1 MQEPD
6 REPARAAQEKA
17 ARPAKARE
25 EQYDSL
31 KVQP

>member
-1 MQEPD
+1 VQEQD
-6 REPARAAQEKA
+6 HKPARAAQEKA
-17 ARPAKARE
+17 ARLADAQD

>member
-1 MQEPD
+1 MQAQN
-6 REPARAAQEKA
+6 REPARAAQKKA
-17 ARPAKARE
+17 ARPAKAQD